1 MVKCAVAAHRGC
13 AQRTNANLPVYRD
26 ALLSIE
32 RLLIT
37 LLVTALLGAL
47 PGCSSLPFF
56 GDDEEAPEVPESS
69 EQELY
74 QSAQRSLRASN
85 YNDAIAKL
93 QALEARYPF
102 GRYAEQAQLELIYA
116 YYMGFQPDAA
126 RSAADRFI
134 RLHPQHPNVDYAY
147 YLKGLAAYEKDES
160 FFDRFVATDRS
171 ARDIGA
177 ARDSFADFSQL
188 LARYPA
194 SEYAPDARQRM
205 IYLRNLLAGSEINVG
220 RYYLSREA
228 YVAAVNRGRN
238 VVESFPSTPY
248 VPDGLALMIEGYLK
262 LNLPERANDAL
273 RVLIQ
278 NYPNY
283 PGLDENYN
291 LAISQEV
298 RNRDRSWINLVTL
311 GTLDKPDIPE
321 TLQVEV
327 PEGTV
332 LQPRAPEAA
341 VEETDAPE
349 GRKGGWRRWVPFL

>member
-1 MVKCAVAAHRGC
+1 M
-13 AQRTNANLPVYRD
+13 
-26 ALLSIE
+26 SIE
-32 RLLIT
+32 RLLIIS
-37 LLVTALLGAL
+37 LLAVVLGGL
-47 PGCSSLPFF
+47 PGCASLPFF

-160 FFDRFVATDRS
+160 FFDRFVSTDRS

-228 YVAAVNRGRN
+228 YVAAVNRVG
-238 VVESFPSTPY
+238 EGH
-248 VPDGLALMIEGYLK
+248 GLNYSGDSIVLDPWGAPLCEGNK
-262 LNLPERANDAL
+262 DE
-273 RVLIQ
+273 VL
-278 NYPNY
+278 
-283 PGLDENYN
+283 L
-291 LAISQEV
+291 LA
-298 RNRDRSWINLVTL
+298 
-311 GTLDKPDIPE
+311 
-321 TLQVEV
+321 
-327 PEGTV
+327 
-332 LQPRAPEAA
+332 
-341 VEETDAPE
+341 
-349 GRKGGWRRWVPFL
+349 